1 MYLMQQLEKIFN
13 ETTLCANV
21 ARLRRFALWSSILP
35 NCVDTTLRGA
45 VSSQN
50 VGTESCTVVLYL
62 TGHGLQG
69 SPWNHCMIWSDT
81 EPIDNQLDATAATLQ
96 ETTAPYNAT
105 SPLHKSTGKSKKK
118 WKRLVLSMVE
128 EILFPGSLRN
138 CLFSRELVLCLHH
151 FPHDF
156 VSLSQLAFRSGNMCN
171 IEVMSSDVTARF

>member
-1 MYLMQQLEKIFN
+1 MAKPFGRVMYLMQQLEKLFN

-21 ARLRRFALWSSILP
+21 ARPRRFALWSSILP

-81 EPIDNQLDATAATLQ
+81 EPIDNQFDATPGTLQ
-96 ETTAPYNAT
+96 ETTT
-105 SPLHKSTGKSKKK
+105 SPLQRNKSLAQKYGQIQKQMKKT
-118 WKRLVLSMVE
+118 RTLH
-128 EILFPGSLRN
+128 GRRNSL
-138 CLFSRELVLCLHH
+138 
-151 FPHDF
+151 PW
-156 VSLSQLAFRSGNMCN
+156 QP
-171 IEVMSSDVTARF
+171 